1 MTGYI
6 VMGVGIVLVAAGLII
21 GAITAVT
28 APSAKR
34 KIEKRMKEKY

>member
-1 MTGYI
+1 MAGYI
-6 VMGVGIVLVAAGLII
+6 VMGIGIALVAAGLIVA
-21 GAITAVT
+21 AITAVS